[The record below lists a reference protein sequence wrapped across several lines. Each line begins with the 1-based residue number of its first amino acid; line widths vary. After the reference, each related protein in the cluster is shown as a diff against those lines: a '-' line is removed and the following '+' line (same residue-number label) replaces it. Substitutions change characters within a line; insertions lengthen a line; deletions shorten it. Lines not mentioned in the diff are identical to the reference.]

1 MSGLITSLLIE
12 PVVRQARR
20 LSQQTE
26 ESSPPV
32 SQASSIY
39 DRYSSDRGEEDCDNI
54 ARGVMS
60 YSEQEIRPNTG
71 AYGEYVPS
79 EDSPSSVMLWSTSF
93 NDQNHETELFSL
105 SHRARQ
111 ITDNDVSEVSDNHAV
126 IMHGSD
132 LTEPQQATSVAIS
145 THDVSQQTSS
155 ALRRTQRLSHSHLDL
170 VDTGGQVSLPE
181 DDGMG
186 ALRKKIHA
194 IRDLNYS
201 SMEQARMIHELMTEN
216 YNAFRSNLDNQQIT
230 RAPPL
235 FRPRS
240 SGRSVTPNNC
250 WNSQS
255 FDQQSLTPTTLASI
269 AHQENQYC
277 LTAEDLKPTFSPR
290 DELQLPPEDID
301 DTDAEEYEEA
311 CLGCRHY
318 KRNVKLQCYACKKW
332 YTCRFCHDEAEDHH
346 LDRPKTENMLCML
359 CGHAQP
365 ATQFCRQCGE
375 QSSQYYCNICKLW
388 DNDTSKSIYHCNDC
402 GICRIGQGLGKDF
415 FHCKTCSVCLPISIE
430 NTHRCIERS
439 TQCDCPI
446 CGDYM
451 FTSPETVVFM
461 RCGHSIHQK
470 CLSEYSKNSYRCPIC
485 SKTIT
490 NMESTFRNLDRTIQ
504 SQPMPAEF
512 NDTKALIYC
521 NDCGAKSVVKY
532 HWLGLRC
539 DMCESYNTAQIRL
552 MNGDILDSVED
563 DYAREGFIASRTR
576 SSSQGTGNIAL
587 SVLTTSILD
596 PNSGHDI
603 DSNARFNAPVSA
615 ESSGRFSYSIS
626 RGRAVSPVISN
637 YFGIPPDRGSE
648 RPNSTSFF
656 NGRALQENEDENS
669 GEIRFWGAKFKYR
682 YGFLS
687 RGTHSVGGTSEAND
701 EEDEDEFTGDDDERS
716 WCSNSDED
724 KEEEDDDDEEK
735 IDIFGHR

>member
-32 SQASSIY
+32 TQASSIY
-39 DRYSSDRGEEDCDNI
+39 DRYSSDGGEEDCDNI

-60 YSEQEIRPNTG
+60 YSEQEIRPNIG

-79 EDSPSSVMLWSTSF
+79 EDSPSSVMLWSTGF
-93 NDQNHETELFSL
+93 NDQNHETEIFSL

-126 IMHGSD
+126 IMNGSD
-132 LTEPQQATSVAIS
+132 LTEPQQATSAAIS

-155 ALRRTQRLSHSHLDL
+155 TLRRTQRLSHSHLDL
-170 VDTGGQVSLPE
+170 VDTGGKFSLPE

-194 IRDLNYS
+194 IRDLNHS

-216 YNAFRSNLDNQQIT
+216 YNAFRSNLDNQTIT
-230 RAPPL
+230 RTPPL

-240 SGRSVTPNNC
+240 SDRSVAPNNC
-250 WNSQS
+250 WGSQS
-255 FDQQSLTPTTLASI
+255 FDQQSLTPSSLASI

-277 LTAEDLKPTFSPR
+277 LTAEDLKPTFYPR

-301 DTDAEEYEEA
+301 DTDAEEFEEA

-332 YTCRFCHDEAEDHH
+332 
-346 LDRPKTENMLCML
+346 
-359 CGHAQP
+359 
-365 ATQFCRQCGE
+365 
-375 QSSQYYCNICKLW
+375 
-388 DNDTSKSIYHCNDC
+388 
-402 GICRIGQGLGKDF
+402 
-415 FHCKTCSVCLPISIE
+415 
-430 NTHRCIERS
+430 
-439 TQCDCPI
+439 
-446 CGDYM
+446 
-451 FTSPETVVFM
+451 
-461 RCGHSIHQK
+461 
-470 CLSEYSKNSYRCPIC
+470 
-485 SKTIT
+485 
-490 NMESTFRNLDRTIQ
+490 
-504 SQPMPAEF
+504 
-512 NDTKALIYC
+512 
-521 NDCGAKSVVKY
+521 
-532 HWLGLRC
+532 
-539 DMCESYNTAQIRL
+539 CESYNTAQIRL
-552 MNGDILDSVED
+552 MNGDIPDSVED

-587 SVLTTSILD
+587 PVLATSILD
-596 PNSGHDI
+596 PNSGNDI
-603 DSNARFNAPVSA
+603 DSNARYNAPVSA

-648 RPNSTSFF
+648 RPKSTSFF

-687 RGTHSVGGTSEAND
+687 RGTESVDGTSEAND
-701 EEDEDEFTGDDDERS
+701 EEDGDEGNGDDDERS
-716 WCSNSDED
+716 WCSRSDD
-724 KEEEDDDDEEK
+724 DNDDEDDDDEEK